1 MDRNSKFIM
10 ECDFYGELLT
20 DRQREVVELYHG
32 DNLTLAEIADEF
44 GISRQGVHDTLKN
57 AETALTEYEE
67 KLGLV
72 DKFRFTEKSM
82 ADIEEIA
89 GNVIR
94 DRQDDKELVLV
105 MRKVLE
111 SIDKLDEY
119 WLGEAKPVPGKR

>member
-32 DNLTLAEIADEF
+32 DNLTLAEIAEEF

-57 AETALTEYEE
+57 AEMALTEYEE
-67 KLGLV
+67 KLRLV

-82 ADIEEIA
+82 SDIEKIA
-89 GNVIR
+89 GDIIKAR
-94 DRQDDKELVLV
+94 KDDKELVLA

-111 SIDKLDEY
+111 TIDKLDEY
-119 WLGEAKPVPGKR
+119 WLGEAVAVKK